1 MKSMSTKASLALAAL
16 CAVAAVVW
24 TVQSHAAL
32 PPQYD
37 RWHEFAAVLGDSSIP
52 NKLRDLTDRI
62 ERVGEGS
69 YRVYGGKCF
78 VPVSLSKRAP
88 TGPKGERRL
97 GGSIIS
103 IAEVGELRCE

>member
-1 MKSMSTKASLALAAL
+1 MPAPSNRAPL
-16 CAVAAVVW
+16 AVAALGLTAAAFW
-24 TVQSHAAL
+24 AAQGHAAL
-32 PPQYD
+32 PPQYG

-78 VPVSLSKRAP
+78 VPVSLSKRAQV
-88 TGPKGERRL
+88 GPKGETVI

-103 IAEVGELRCE
+103 VAAVGELRCE

>member
-1 MKSMSTKASLALAAL
+1 MKSMSTKASLALVAL
-16 CAVAAVVW
+16 CALAAVVW
-24 TVQSHAAL
+24 TVQSRAAL

-37 RWHEFAAVLGDSSIP
+37 RWHEFAAVLSDSSIP

-78 VPVSLSKRAP
+78 VPVSLSRRMA
-88 TGPKGERRL
+88 TGPQGQPII
-97 GGSIIS
+97 GPSIVS
-103 IAEVGELRCE
+103 VAAVGALRCE